1 MPAPLKTKVLL
12 VGIYDTNTAALAPE
26 VLRAYAERFPVAEA
40 FELVTLNLSIFS
52 GSIDEMAGR
61 IAAHDAAIVAFS
73 TYIWNYAQVLE
84 LTRRVSGTI
93 ILGGPQCN
101 HLDTGFFVDHPE
113 VDVVVS
119 GEGEETF
126 VELLE
131 YFSGQRDLADVRGIV
146 TRGGATPPRP
156 VLAELDSVPS
166 PYPRIFADHPAIEWI
181 AYETSR
187 GCPYLCGFCTWGYSK
202 RMRYHG
208 LERVFEDLDL
218 LLSRPSL
225 RRIYLCD
232 SSLLLD
238 KPRAKAILRHIIERR
253 RDVVLRYEFN
263 AEQLDDEIVELL
275 LQLPENEFNFGVQT
289 ITPRALQTMRRPFK
303 QKKFEQNFAKLSRRS
318 ERTSITMDVIYGLP
332 GDDLEGFKNTFEYV
346 LGFPDVKWILT
357 NPLILL
363 PGADFYRDRE
373 QHGIVLRDE
382 ISYVVEATATFPRDQ
397 MLAARRIAFQAS
409 VVFFN
414 RRLREAVAR
423 LARDRG
429 ARQIDT
435 IEWLFESLPFPL
447 IEDAEYPYLVP
458 SVASDFL
465 ARNRAVHRVAT
476 RFEEIVAEFEALTGG
491 AYRELLGD
499 FRDHYSVQYQRLWR
513 FAAEDARV
521 HGWPDGDASVRA
533 AE

>member
-1 MPAPLKTKVLL
+1 MAILGDSSGKAGALRWCTRLGDNQRKPSQMPPALKTKILL

-40 FELVTLNLSIFS
+40 FELSTVNLSIFS
-52 GSIDEMAGR
+52 QSIEEMAERVRAEG
-61 IAAHDAAIVAFS
+61 AAIVAFS
-73 TYIWNYAQVLE
+73 TYIWNYAQVIE

-101 HLDTGFFVDHPE
+101 HIDRGFFVDHPE
-113 VDVVVS
+113 VDIVVS

-131 YFSGQRDLADVRGIV
+131 YFSGKRELDDVRGIV
-146 TRGGATPPRP
+146 TRVGAGAPRP
-156 VLAELDSVPS
+156 VLADLDAVPS
-166 PYPRIFADHPAIEWI
+166 PYPRIFRENPAIEWI

-202 RMRYHG
+202 RMRYHA
-208 LERVFEDLDL
+208 LERVFADLDL
-218 LLSRPSL
+218 LLSQPSL

-238 KPRAKAILRHIIERR
+238 KPRAKAILRHIIDKR

-263 AEQLDDEIVELL
+263 AEQLDDEICELL
-275 LQLPENEFNFGVQT
+275 LKLPENEFNFGVQT
-289 ITPRALQTMRRPFK
+289 ITPLALKTMRRPFRR
-303 QKKFEQNFAKLSRRS
+303 KKFEENFAKLARRS

-332 GDDLEGFKNTFEYV
+332 GDDLEGFRKTFEYV
-346 LGFPDVKWILT
+346 LGFPEVKWILT

-373 QHGIVLRDE
+373 QHGIVLKDE
-382 ISYVVEATATFPRDQ
+382 ISYVVEATTTFPRDQ
-397 MLAARRIAFQAS
+397 MLEARRIAFEVS

-414 RRLREAVAR
+414 RRLREAVAL

-435 IEWLFESLPFPL
+435 VEWLFRSLPFAL
-447 IEDAEYPYLVP
+447 IDADEYPYLVP
-458 SVASDFL
+458 SVAADFV
-465 ARNRAVHRVAT
+465 ARNRAIFGVAAALRRDRRGVRRAHR
-476 RFEEIVAEFEALTGG
+476 
-491 AYRELLGD
+491 
-499 FRDHYSVQYQRLWR
+499 S
-513 FAAEDARV
+513 RV
-521 HGWPDGDASVRA
+521 SG
-533 AE
+533 